1 LKGYSARSKF
11 PSNAHARRR
20 NFIDKALLKMDGRRK
35 AAMNSPSAD
44 RHKSLHFKSSPSPL
58 AWKDAYRQKC
68 IQRLRTGREKLVDR
82 FRNINV
88 QLNQDDDD
96 GDESMDMQITDQNQ
110 NLRDMMR
117 EEWNL
122 LMKGR
127 PTNGWGGWDFDEEE
141 LLKMMED
148 VEADLMTEQE
158 LILREYERSCADEEA
173 ELCAV
178 VDDYLS
184 TRNDDV
190 LCPVCTRTNLIKPAH
205 NLIACRACGLR
216 LDLDCDVISMT
227 EVKERLRRAVE
238 THANSAPLFGDSSG
252 DDKCGFSLSFS
263 VIKEQTANCQ
273 NLAACCANCDYFDIV
288 I

>member
-1 LKGYSARSKF
+1 MES
-11 PSNAHARRR
+11 
-20 NFIDKALLKMDGRRK
+20 RRK
-35 AAMNSPSAD
+35 SAVNSPSSD

-58 AWKDAYRQKC
+58 AWKDTYRQKC
-68 IQRLRTGREKLVDR
+68 IQRLRTGREKLVNR

-88 QLNQDDDD
+88 ATSD
-96 GDESMDMQITDQNQ
+96 GDDAEAMEMESTDENQ

-127 PTNGWGGWDFDEEE
+127 PQSGWGGEDFNEDE

-148 VEADLMTEQE
+148 VEAE
-158 LILREYERSCADEEA
+158 LLSERESILREYERSRADEEA

-190 LCPVCTRTNLIKPAH
+190 LCPVCTRENLVKRAH
-205 NLIACRACGLR
+205 NLIACDACGLS

-227 EVKERLRRAVE
+227 EVKARLQRAVE
-238 THANSAPLFGDSSG
+238 THAASAPLFGDSAAET
-252 DDKCGFSLSFS
+252 CRAPLTFA
-263 VIKEQTANCQ
+263 VIKEQTTHCQ
-273 NLAACCANCDYFDIV
+273 NLAACCAVCEYFDIV
-288 I
+288 V